1 MRRHVHLVGIGGAG
15 LSAIA
20 RILHER
26 GEKVT
31 GSDLMTSVYSQ
42 ALERDGVL
50 VTYGHQAE
58 NVLGAD
64 VVVVS
69 SAVPDDNVEVE
80 AARLAGIQVLHRAAF
95 LGELTATS
103 QTIAVAGTH
112 GKTTTTGLI
121 AWLLDAAGLSP
132 SFMVGG
138 MVHDF
143 GINAR
148 AGGGRHFVIEAD
160 EYDRTFL
167 GLRPSV
173 AIVTNVDHDH
183 PDCYPTAEDFR
194 NAFETFARNVED
206 LLIVCIDDPGA
217 ASLVPVGVP
226 RQTYGLSEEATWRA
240 DEIRPNAAGGSDFLV
255 LRGDETLGLFRTRLP
270 GKHNVL
276 NVLSALIVSDYL
288 GLDFKVVRDALT
300 EYCGVQRRFEV
311 IGEEAGVTV
320 VDDYAHHPTE
330 IRAVLAAAR
339 QRFPERTLWAVFQP
353 HTYSRTRT
361 LLEAFA
367 ESFSDAD
374 HVILTDIFAARE
386 AADPEI
392 TGQLVADRIE
402 HHDVHF
408 FGRFSQAV
416 EHLLQHVQPGS
427 VVITLSAGD
436 GNEVGQM
443 LLEELAAREGERGD
457 D

>member
-1 MRRHVHLVGIGGAG
+1 MKRHVHLVGIGGAG

-20 RILHER
+20 RILYER
-26 GEKVT
+26 GDKVT

-42 ALERDGVL
+42 ALERDGVF
-50 VTYGHQAE
+50 VTYGHRAE
-58 NVLGAD
+58 NVVGAD

-80 AARLAGIQVLHRAAF
+80 AARRAGIQVLHRAAF
-95 LGELTATS
+95 LGELTAAS
-103 QTIAVAGTH
+103 RTIAVAGTH

-143 GINAR
+143 GTNAR
-148 AGGGRHFVIEAD
+148 AGGGKYFVIEAD

-173 AIVTNVDHDH
+173 AVVTNVEHDH
-183 PDCYPTAEDFR
+183 PDCYPTPEDFR
-194 NAFETFARNVED
+194 KAFETFARQVED
-206 LLIVCIDDPGA
+206 LLIVCLDDPGA
-217 ASLVPVGVP
+217 ASIAPIGVP
-226 RQTYGLSEEATWRA
+226 RQTYGLSEGATWRA
-240 DEIRPNAAGGSDFLV
+240 DEIRTNAVGGSDFLV
-255 LRGDETLGLFRTRLP
+255 LRGGETLGLFRTRLP

-276 NVLSALIVSDYL
+276 NILSALIVGDYL
-288 GLDFKVVRDALT
+288 GLDLKDTREALT
-300 EYCGVQRRFEV
+300 KYCGVQRRFEI
-311 IGEEAGVTV
+311 IGEEAGVMV

-330 IRAVLAAAR
+330 IRATLAAAR
-339 QRFPERTLWAVFQP
+339 QRFPDRELWAVFQP

-361 LLEAFA
+361 LMDAFS

-386 AADPEI
+386 RADPKI
-392 TGQLVADRIE
+392 TGKLVADRIA

-408 FGRFSQAV
+408 FSHFSQAV
-416 EHLLQHVQPGS
+416 EHLLQHIQPGS

-443 LLEELAAREGERGD
+443 LLKELAAREGECGD
-457 D
+457 G

>member
-1 MRRHVHLVGIGGAG
+1 MRRVHFVGIGGAG

-26 GEKVT
+26 GDKVT

-42 ALERDGVL
+42 ALEKDGVL

-64 VVVVS
+64 TVIVS

-132 SFMVGG
+132 SFIVGG
-138 MVHDF
+138 MVQDY
-143 GINAR
+143 GINAK
-148 AGGGRHFVIEAD
+148 AGGGKHFVIEAD

-173 AIVTNVDHDH
+173 AIVTNVEHDH
-183 PDCYPTAEDFR
+183 PDCYPTAKDFR
-194 NAFETFARNVED
+194 DAFETFARNVED
-206 LLIVCIDDPGA
+206 LLIVCVDDPGA
-217 ASLVPVGVP
+217 AALIPAGVP
-226 RQTYGLSEEATWRA
+226 RETYGLSEAATWRA
-240 DEIRPNAAGGSDFLV
+240 DEIRANAAGGSDFLV
-255 LRGDETLGLFRTRLP
+255 IRGGETLGLFRTRLP

-276 NVLSALIVSDYL
+276 NILAALIVTDYL
-288 GLDFKVVRDALT
+288 GLDLKLVREALT
-300 EYCGVQRRFEV
+300 EYNGVQRRFEV
-311 IGEEAGVTV
+311 IGEEAGVMV
-320 VDDYAHHPTE
+320 IDDYAHHPTE
-330 IRAVLAAAR
+330 IRATLAAAR
-339 QRFPERTLWAVFQP
+339 QRFPERSLWAVFQP

-361 LLEAFA
+361 LLQAFA

-374 HVILTDIFAARE
+374 HVIITEIFAARE
-386 AADPEI
+386 KADPEI
-392 TGQLVADRIE
+392 TGQRVADRVV
-402 HHDVHF
+402 HQDVHF
-408 FGRFSQAV
+408 CRQFSQAV
-416 EHLLQHVQPGS
+416 EHLVQHIQPGS

-436 GNEVGQM
+436 GNEVGHM
-443 LLEELAAREGERGD
+443 LLQELASREGERGD

>member
-1 MRRHVHLVGIGGAG
+1 MKRHVHLVGIGGAG

-20 RILHER
+20 RILYER

-42 ALERDGVL
+42 ALERDGVF
-50 VTYGHQAE
+50 VTYGHRAE

-80 AARLAGIQVLHRAAF
+80 AARRAGIQLLHRAAF

-143 GINAR
+143 GTNAR
-148 AGGGRHFVIEAD
+148 AGGGKHFVIEAD

-173 AIVTNVDHDH
+173 AIVTNVEHDH
-183 PDCYPTAEDFR
+183 PDCYPTPEDFR
-194 NAFETFARNVED
+194 HAFETFARQVED
-206 LLIVCIDDPGA
+206 LLIVCLDDPGA
-217 ASLVPVGVP
+217 ASIAPVGVP

-240 DEIRPNAAGGSDFLV
+240 DEIRTNAAGGSDFLV
-255 LRGDETLGLFRTRLP
+255 YRGDETLGLFRTRLP
-270 GKHNVL
+270 GNHNVL
-276 NVLSALIVSDYL
+276 NVLSALIVGDYF
-288 GLDFKVVRDALT
+288 GLDLKVVREALT
-300 EYCGVQRRFEV
+300 EYCGVQRRFE
-311 IGEEAGVTV
+311 IMGEEDGVIV

-330 IRAVLAAAR
+330 IRATLAAAR
-339 QRFPERTLWAVFQP
+339 QRFPDRTLWAVFQP

-361 LLEAFA
+361 LLDAFA

-386 AADPEI
+386 TVDPEI
-392 TGQLVADRIE
+392 TGQLVADRIV

-408 FGRFSQAV
+408 FDHFPRIV
-416 EHLLQHVQPGS
+416 EYILHHVQPGS

-436 GNEVGQM
+436 GNEVGRK
-443 LLEELAAREGERGD
+443 LLQELAAREGECGD
-457 D
+457 G

>member
-50 VTYGHQAE
+50 VTYGHRAE
-58 NVLGAD
+58 NILGAD

-69 SAVPDDNVEVE
+69 SAVPEDNVEVE
-80 AARLAGIQVLHRAAF
+80 AARRASIQILHRAAF
-95 LGELTATS
+95 LGELTAAS

-121 AWLLDAAGLSP
+121 AWLLNAAGLSP
-132 SFMVGG
+132 SFIAGG
-138 MVHDF
+138 MVRDF
-143 GINAR
+143 GTNAR
-148 AGGGRHFVIEAD
+148 AGGGKHFVIEAD

-173 AIVTNVDHDH
+173 AVVTNVEHDH
-183 PDCYPTAEDFR
+183 PDCYPTAKDFR
-194 NAFETFARNVED
+194 NAFETFVRQVED
-206 LLIVCIDDPGA
+206 LLIVCLDDPGA
-217 ASLVPVGVP
+217 ASLAPVGVP
-226 RQTYGLSEEATWRA
+226 RQTYGLSGEATWRA
-240 DEIRPNAAGGSDFLV
+240 DEIRINAAGGSDFLV

-276 NVLSALIVSDYL
+276 NVLSALIVGDYL
-288 GLDFKVVRDALT
+288 GLDSKVVREALT
-300 EYCGVQRRFEV
+300 EYCGVQRRFEI
-311 IGEEAGVTV
+311 IGEEAGVIV

-330 IRAVLAAAR
+330 IKATLAAAR

-361 LLEAFA
+361 LLDAFA

-374 HVILTDIFAARE
+374 HVILTEIFAARE
-386 AADPEI
+386 VADQEI
-392 TGQLVADRIE
+392 TGRMVADRIV
-402 HHDVHF
+402 HNDVHF
-408 FGRFSQAV
+408 FEQFPQAV
-416 EHLLQHVQPGS
+416 EHLLQHVHSGS

-436 GNEVGQM
+436 GNEVGRM
-443 LLEELAAREGERGD
+443 LLQELAAREGER
-457 D
+457 